1 MAMIKVPA
9 GKCFIKHG
17 TAVNALYMV
26 IHGTVRQVSKLEE
39 VQIGSG
45 NIIGLMDCAEEEYIA
60 DYVAADDVTLYPF
73 HYHAPED
80 FGKIFISQP
89 KYAAAFL
96 SVAIREADH
105 MLGRNQRFQ
114 NSTEKYY
121 SFALAMYQKYQE
133 LCRKYCI
140 QEKSFRRIESL
151 QPYVRTNMAPKWE
164 ADYFHELAELGNS
177 GTMDFFQ
184 QKEDLLT
191 GQIMQAAR
199 AMCKAVREID
209 HAKEYLQE
217 HVNLYLD
224 TNRMDLLQLYFD
236 MAARVAA
243 SGADIEEIR
252 QAIEPLLQ
260 FIKDNRLGDAG
271 AVSYTHLTLPTT

>member
-26 IHGTVRQVSKLEE
+26 IQGTVRQVSKLDE

-96 SVAIREADH
+96 S
-105 MLGRNQRFQ
+105 
-114 NSTEKYY
+114 Y
-121 SFALAMYQKYQE
+121 S
-133 LCRKYCI
+133 
-140 QEKSFRRIESL
+140 
-151 QPYVRTNMAPKWE
+151 
-164 ADYFHELAELGNS
+164 G
-177 GTMDFFQ
+177 
-184 QKEDLLT
+184 
-191 GQIMQAAR
+191 
-199 AMCKAVREID
+199 
-209 HAKEYLQE
+209 
-217 HVNLYLD
+217 LYLS
-224 TNRMDLLQLYFD
+224 L
-236 MAARVAA
+236 
-243 SGADIEEIR
+243 
-252 QAIEPLLQ
+252 
-260 FIKDNRLGDAG
+260 
-271 AVSYTHLTLPTT
+271 

>member
-1 MAMIKVPA
+1 MDETRDFK
-9 GKCFIKHG
+9 
-17 TAVNALYMV
+17 
-26 IHGTVRQVSKLEE
+26 TVQK
-39 VQIGSG
+39 
-45 NIIGLMDCAEEEYIA
+45 
-60 DYVAADDVTLYPF
+60 
-73 HYHAPED
+73 
-80 FGKIFISQP
+80 
-89 KYAAAFL
+89 
-96 SVAIREADH
+96 
-105 MLGRNQRFQ
+105 
-114 NSTEKYY
+114 KYY

-209 HAKEYLQE
+209 HAKRIFTGACKS
-217 HVNLYLD
+217 V
-224 TNRMDLLQLYFD
+224 
-236 MAARVAA
+236 
-243 SGADIEEIR
+243 SGY
-252 QAIEPLLQ
+252 QSNG
-260 FIKDNRLGDAG
+260 FITALF
-271 AVSYTHLTLPTT
+271 